1 MQGVTESLAGRV
13 AVIECHS
20 LSARELERWS
30 GKTAEGTTLLEWIV
44 HGGYPELHARDLP
57 PERFYGDYLS
67 TYLER
72 DVRQVLQVRS
82 LRDFDRFMRLAAVR
96 TGQLLSYNSFASD
109 LGVSPNTVRSWLSV
123 LQASNV
129 VYLLEPYYRNL
140 GKRIVKAP
148 KLYFTDTGLAAYL
161 AGVRSA
167 RDLQGS
173 TLLGP
178 FFETHALGQLLR
190 WHANRGL
197 VADVYY
203 YRDHHGHEVDFVIPV
218 GEKLRLY
225 ECKWIEAP
233 DTRVRGFDEVTRLIG
248 EHSVLSRSI
257 LTPVRGTRARG
268 SVTIGDSIE
277 WPNLPVRGK
286 RGQVLQQC
294 ICAGETI
301 CPRGTGRC
309 FTARP
314 DPVSRARR
322 FFALFAAR
330 APLPQDG
337 PPIPGAPSCG
347 RRARAPILR
356 GQDYRGESTSEGAD
370 LRGSET
376 SEGIRLRR

>member
-1 MQGVTESLAGRV
+1 
-13 AVIECHS
+13 
-20 LSARELERWS
+20 
-30 GKTAEGTTLLEWIV
+30 
-44 HGGYPELHARDLP
+44 
-57 PERFYGDYLS
+57 
-67 TYLER
+67 
-72 DVRQVLQVRS
+72 
-82 LRDFDRFMRLAAVR
+82 
-96 TGQLLSYNSFASD
+96 
-109 LGVSPNTVRSWLSV
+109 
-123 LQASNV
+123 V

-277 WPNLPVRGK
+277 WPNLPE
-286 RGQVLQQC
+286 
-294 ICAGETI
+294 A
-301 CPRGTGRC
+301 
-309 FTARP
+309 
-314 DPVSRARR
+314 
-322 FFALFAAR
+322 
-330 APLPQDG
+330 
-337 PPIPGAPSCG
+337 
-347 RRARAPILR
+347 
-356 GQDYRGESTSEGAD
+356 
-370 LRGSET
+370 
-376 SEGIRLRR
+376 